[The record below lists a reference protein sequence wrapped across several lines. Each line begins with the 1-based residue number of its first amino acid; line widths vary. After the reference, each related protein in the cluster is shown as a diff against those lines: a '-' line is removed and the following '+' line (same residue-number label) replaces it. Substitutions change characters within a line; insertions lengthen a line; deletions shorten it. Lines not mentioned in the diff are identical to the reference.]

1 MDEAVTHPGH
11 GTPIQMALPLFEVIR
26 ELFHRFPN
34 DLQTPDKGALQ
45 RFIVQK
51 GLFLQPLHPVGEILG
66 FGVYVLERGSHR
78 S

>member
-11 GTPIQMALPLFEVIR
+11 GTPFQMALPLLEVIR

-34 DLQTPDKGALQ
+34 DLQTPDKRALQ

-51 GLFLQPLHPVGEILG
+51 GLVLQPLHPVQEILG
-66 FGVYVLERGSHR
+66 LGVYVLEIGSHR

>member
-1 MDEAVTHPGH
+1 MDETVTHPGY
-11 GTPIQMALPLFEVIR
+11 GTPFQMALPLLDVIR

-34 DLQTPDKGALQ
+34 DLQTPDKRALQ

-51 GLFLQPLHPVGEILG
+51 GLLLQPLHPVQEILG
-66 FGVYVLERGSHR
+66 LGAYVLEIGSRR